1 MNTVECLV
9 QAFRRYVRL
18 PWEPGL
24 APPQRVWFVVYDPPQ
39 ERRLRFRL
47 SEFKDAAIDAGHAWF
62 HLDLTDL
69 FPEWMAKHEYR
80 DAYFESPEDMEL
92 ELKGFE
98 SYAGDRVKDFLRT
111 AEADTASVMALSGLG
126 SMFGLLRV
134 SSLIEQVAP
143 TIQGRLVAFFPGH
156 YDGNNYRLLDARD
169 GWNYLA
175 VPITCKDG
183 EEQ

>member
-1 MNTVECLV
+1 MNTVECLIP
-9 QAFRRYVRL
+9 AFSRYVRL
-18 PWEPGL
+18 PWEAGL

-47 SEFKDAAIDAGHAWF
+47 SEFKDASLDAGHSWF
-62 HLDLTDL
+62 PMDLTEL

-80 DAYFESPEDMEL
+80 DAYFENPEDMEL

-98 SYAGDRVKDFLRT
+98 AYAVERVSAFLQT
-111 AEADTASVMALSGLG
+111 EEADATSVVALSGLG

-134 SSLIEQVAP
+134 AALVEQVAP
-143 TIQGRLVAFFPGH
+143 KIRGRLVAFFPGH

-183 EEQ
+183 EQH